1 MEMRFLMP
9 SRVPTFN
16 PHPSVRPESRKLYD
30 RTRRDREAKAF
41 YHTTRWLRTR
51 RIKLAMVPYCER
63 CMQDD
68 RLTPATV
75 VHHLQEL
82 ADHPELA
89 VDLDNL
95 QSLCASCH
103 SKWHAGAGG

>member
-9 SRVPTFN
+9 SRVPTYN
-16 PHPSVRPESRKLYD
+16 PHPSTRPESRRRYD
-30 RTRRDREAKAF
+30 RTQRDRMAKAF
-41 YHTTRWLRTR
+41 YHTSRWLRIR
-51 RIKLAMVPYCER
+51 RLKLAMVPYCEE

-75 VHHLQEL
+75 VHHIHEL
-82 ADHPELA
+82 TDHPELA

-103 SKWHAGAGG
+103 GRIHGK